1 MTLFELLPS
10 LRHGLNP
17 HLDRAIWP
25 LSAYVDDL
33 GRLCVGDVAA
43 DDIAAEF
50 GTPTYVV
57 DEEDFR
63 ARIRCYRAAL
73 PDAELIYAGKAL
85 LSIDVARWAADE
97 GAGVNVC
104 SAGELAT
111 ALAADVPP
119 SRIVLDGVITAA
131 ELYDAVAAGVGRI
144 VVDSPSEISL
154 LACRVRHR
162 QRVLVGVIPDV
173 GAIDQ
178 KFGFALSGGQAA
190 GALRRV
196 LDQPWLDLVGLHC
209 RLGSQLTDASLYGEA
224 IRQMIGVMAEV
235 RDRHQ
240 IVLTELN
247 LGGGHAVPYLSG
259 DPELNLRSLGSTID
273 AALESA
279 CAEHEF
285 PRPQIV
291 IEPGRAIAARA
302 GMTLCRVIAVKRQP
316 GGHTF
321 VAVDGGSG
329 DIPAGAPRRE
339 IHGGTGQSA
348 PADRDRTRH
357 RRGPAWQRRRD
368 RPRRRAARGHP
379 PRRSAGG
386 GLHRRL
392 SALDGCRATAWWA
405 ARRWSRSPGAGLVNW
420 CAGKPWPTCWPEIAA
435 GTANDGVQHRRS
447 GARRPTAGHGG
458 VHRHTARGLR
468 HADGAGC
475 AHPRRGRQ

>member
-10 LRHGLNP
+10 LKHGLNP

-63 ARIRCYRAAL
+63 ARIRCYRATL

-85 LSIDVARWAADE
+85 LSVDVARWAADE

-154 LACRVRHR
+154 LACQVRHR

-173 GAIDQ
+173 GVIDQ

-209 RLGSQLTDASLYGEA
+209 RLGSHLTDASLYGAA
-224 IRQMIGVMAEV
+224 ISQMIGVMAEV
-235 RDRHQ
+235 RDRHR

-259 DPELNLRSLGSTID
+259 DLELNLRSLGSAID
-273 AALESA
+273 GALESA
-279 CAEHEF
+279 CAKHEF
-285 PRPQIV
+285 PRPRIV

-316 GGHTF
+316 GGRTF
-321 VAVDGGSG
+321 VAVDGSAGDNPGNRGAKYTVALANRHRPAVTAPVTVVGRHGDGDEIARDVELPADIHPGDLLAVARTGAYQHSTVPSHSLLGRPPLVAVSG
-329 DIPAGAPRRE
+329 GKCRELVRRE
-339 IHGGTGQSA
+339 TV
-348 PADRDRTRH
+348 ADLLARDR
-357 RRGPAWQRRRD
+357 GW
-368 RPRRRAARGHP
+368 
-379 PRRSAGG
+379 
-386 GLHRRL
+386 
-392 SALDGCRATAWWA
+392 DGR
-405 ARRWSRSPGAGLVNW
+405 
-420 CAGKPWPTCWPEIAA
+420 
-435 GTANDGVQHRRS
+435 
-447 GARRPTAGHGG
+447 
-458 VHRHTARGLR
+458 
-468 HADGAGC
+468 
-475 AHPRRGRQ
+475 